1 MKLNNTFFAAFE
13 FSNHLMAKVVLISK
27 SHAVVSFFFFSI
39 LSFSV
44 DTLAFYTHYQKNLKE
59 EMIMND

>member
-44 DTLAFYTHYQKNLKE
+44 DTLA
-59 EMIMND
+59 